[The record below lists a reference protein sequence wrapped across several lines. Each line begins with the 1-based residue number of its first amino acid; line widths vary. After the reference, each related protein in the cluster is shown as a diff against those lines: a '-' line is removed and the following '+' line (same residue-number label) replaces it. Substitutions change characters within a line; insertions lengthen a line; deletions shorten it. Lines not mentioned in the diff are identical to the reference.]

1 MATTTSPQIETVTTP
16 ADKAKIAAAV
26 LLALGGLAA
35 FYLLSAQ
42 GSLIQWVGLLVC
54 LVVAVVLFATSGA
67 GRELIGFGRDAWREV
82 RKVVWPSR
90 KEAIQMTAY
99 VFGFVV
105 VMAIFLWLTDKTL
118 EWLLYDLILGWKN

>member
-1 MATTTSPQIETVTTP
+1 MVATTSTQVETVTTP
-16 ADKAKIAAAV
+16 ADKAKIGAAV
-26 LLALGGLAA
+26 LLAIGGLAA

-42 GSLIQWVGLLVC
+42 GSLVQWGSLLVC
-54 LVVAVVLFATSGA
+54 LVAAIVLFTTSGV

-118 EWLLYDLILGWKN
+118 EWVLYDLVLGWKS